1 MQPDIG
7 LVAAR
12 FLATGL
18 LLVLA
23 GVPFHLAIN
32 GKKVLAREVR
42 GLIAVLAASALVASV
57 WWALESVA
65 AMASTSV
72 LALDRATVLAVFE
85 ATPLGA
91 VLAVRIAALAC
102 LIVAAML
109 AARTLPI
116 LFFALVALASSAW
129 TGHSGAAQGGYGL
142 FQRLL
147 DVVHL
152 GGASLWLGALLVFL
166 ASVLREDDGP
176 SLVRS
181 LSAFAVTGTIVVGA
195 LALTGGVNAVMIGSE
210 GWSMASGWTQL
221 LAVKVFLFL
230 AMLGLAAQN
239 RWRLTPALA
248 QGVPGAERRLVR
260 SLALEAACAL
270 AIVAIVAVLGLLD
283 PAAS

>member
-7 LVAAR
+7 LVVAR
-12 FLATGL
+12 FLATAL

-32 GKKVLAREVR
+32 GKKVLARTVR
-42 GLIAVLAASALVASV
+42 TLVAAFAASALIASV

-65 AMASTSV
+65 SMASAPIST
-72 LALDRATVLAVFE
+72 LDRDTVLAVLE
-85 ATPLGA
+85 ATPLGT
-91 VLAVRIAALAC
+91 VLAVRIVALAC

-152 GGASLWLGALLVFL
+152 GGASLWLGTLLVFL
-166 ASVLREDDGP
+166 AAVLRKDDRT
-176 SLVRS
+176 SLVTS
-181 LSAFAVTGTIVVGA
+181 LAAFAATGTIVVGA
-195 LALTGGVNAVMIGSE
+195 LAVTGGVNAVMIGSK

-248 QGVPGAERRLVR
+248 QGAPGAERRLVR

-283 PAAS
+283 PVAS

>member
-12 FLATGL
+12 FLATAL

-23 GVPFHLAIN
+23 GIPFHLAIN
-32 GKKVLAREVR
+32 GKKVLAQNVR
-42 GLIAVLAASALVASV
+42 VLMAVLALAAVIASV

-65 AMASTSV
+65 AMASTPVS
-72 LALDRATVLAVFE
+72 ALDRETVLAVLE
-85 ATPLGA
+85 ATPLGT
-91 VLAVRIAALAC
+91 VLALRIAALAG
-102 LIVAAML
+102 LIVSAML

-116 LFFALVALASSAW
+116 LVFALVALASSAW
-129 TGHSGAAQGGYGL
+129 TGHSGSAQGGYGL

-166 ASVLREDDGP
+166 VSVSRRVGKP
-176 SLVRS
+176 SLVTS
-181 LSAFAVTGTIVVGA
+181 LSAFAATGTIVVGA

-221 LAVKVFLFL
+221 LAVKVFLFV

-248 QGVPGAERRLVR
+248 QGMPGAERRLVR

-283 PAAS
+283 PAAA

>member
-12 FLATGL
+12 FLATTM

-23 GVPFHLAIN
+23 GVPFHLATN
-32 GKKVLAREVR
+32 GKTVLVR
-42 GLIAVLAASALVASV
+42 NVRAMVAVLAVAAVIASL

-65 AMASTSV
+65 AMASTPV
-72 LALDRATVLAVFE
+72 TALDRETVLAVLE
-85 ATPLGA
+85 ATPLGT

-102 LIVAAML
+102 LIVAAVL
-109 AARTLPI
+109 ATRILPI
-116 LFFALVALASSAW
+116 LFFALAALASSAW

-142 FQRLL
+142 LQRLL

-152 GGASLWLGALLVFL
+152 GGVALWLGALLVFL
-166 ASVLREDDGP
+166 ASVLRKDDRT
-176 SLVRS
+176 SLVTS
-181 LSAFAVTGTIVVGA
+181 LSAFAGTGTIVVGA
-195 LALTGGVNAVMIGSE
+195 LALTGGINAVMIGSDA
-210 GWSMASGWTQL
+210 WSMASAWSQL
-221 LAVKVFLFL
+221 LAVKLFLFL
-230 AMLGLAAQN
+230 AMLGLAARN

-248 QGVPGAERRLVR
+248 QGVPGAERRLIR

-283 PAAS
+283 PAAA